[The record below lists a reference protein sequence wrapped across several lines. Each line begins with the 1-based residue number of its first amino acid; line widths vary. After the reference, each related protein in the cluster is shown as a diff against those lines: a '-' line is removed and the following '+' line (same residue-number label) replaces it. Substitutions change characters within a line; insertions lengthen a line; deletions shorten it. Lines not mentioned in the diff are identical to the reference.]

1 MPETALSVAGLTQY
15 LKDVLEED
23 PQLQQLWVVGDV
35 TSVHHHVS
43 GLFFTLSD
51 SEGMASIKCVVWGS
65 LRDRLI
71 QMPKVGEQVCILGS
85 VQLFTKRGEYQLRTL
100 QILPMGE
107 GLQALRANQLKARL
121 AAEGFFDPARK
132 RPLPPYPKRIAVVT
146 SPTAAAWGDIQ
157 RTLEQRDPG
166 VMVLFS
172 PAIVQGDLAPASIAQ
187 ALARVEQDNRAEL
200 IILARGG
207 GAVED
212 LDCFN
217 HERVVRAIALCQR
230 PVITGIGH
238 QRDECLADLV
248 ADLAAHTPTA
258 AAERAV
264 PPIAQLYHAHQNRK
278 QALSRA
284 LAARF
289 QQEQQ
294 HLQQLKQ
301 HLSQLP
307 TRSQTLQQAR
317 TRLHLCQEKLAVL
330 NPQAVLDR
338 GYALARQDNGTL
350 LRSPEEVTPGQIL
363 TVQLA
368 RGRITVQV
376 IDNQG

>member
-15 LKDVLEED
+15 LKDLLEED
-23 PQLQQLWVVGDV
+23 PQLQQLWVMGDV
-35 TSVHHHVS
+35 TSLHNHVS

-51 SEGMASIKCVVWGS
+51 SEGMAAMKCVVWGS

-71 QMPKVGEQVCILGS
+71 QIPKVGQQVCVLGS

-132 RPLPPYPKRIAVVT
+132 RPLPPYPKQIAVVT

-157 RTLEQRDPG
+157 RTLEQRNPG
-166 VMVLFS
+166 VRVLFS
-172 PAIVQGDLAPASIAQ
+172 PAIVQGDLAPASIAK
-187 ALARVEQDNRAEL
+187 ALARVERDNRAEL

-217 HERVVRAIALCQR
+217 DERVVRAIALCER

-258 AAERAV
+258 AAEFAI
-264 PPIAQLYHAHQNRK
+264 PPIAQLYQAHQQRQ
-278 QALSRA
+278 QALTRA
-284 LAARF
+284 LVRRF
-289 QQEQQ
+289 EQESQ
-294 HLQQLKQ
+294 HLQSLKQ
-301 HLSQLP
+301 RLMELP
-307 TRSQTLQQAR
+307 AHSRPLQQAQ
-317 TRLHLCQEKLAVL
+317 TRLHLCQEKLAAL
-330 NPQAVLDR
+330 NPQAVLER
-338 GYALARQDNGTL
+338 GYALARQENGAL
-350 LRSPEEVTPGQIL
+350 VRSPEDVSSGQIL
-363 TVQLA
+363 TLQLP

-376 IDNQG
+376 IQDQG